1 MLGDFLNTEG
11 TKQCFC
17 EPEGT
22 IVMFLEMYGCESTQG
37 NVVIICLFQFSPF
50 LFAVG
55 HAVPAMNYERRP
67 KRGRRSMFYN
77 HSPTAI
83 W

>member
-1 MLGDFLNTEG
+1 LFVCFEG
-11 TKQCFC
+11 TKQCFD
-17 EPEGT
+17 
-22 IVMFLEMYGCESTQG
+22 VKAHK
-37 NVVIICLFQFSPF
+37 ICSYVLFISMITF

-67 KRGRRSMFYN
+67 KRGRRSMSDNY
-77 HSPTAI
+77 SPAAI